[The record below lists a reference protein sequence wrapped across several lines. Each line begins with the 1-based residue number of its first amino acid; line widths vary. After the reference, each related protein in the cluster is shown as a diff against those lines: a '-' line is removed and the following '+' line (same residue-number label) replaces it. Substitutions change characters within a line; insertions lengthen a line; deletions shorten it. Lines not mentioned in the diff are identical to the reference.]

1 MLRYLS
7 YIALLLLA
15 AIHPARAAD
24 VLALDVDEDQ
34 GRYTVSFDAVVKAP
48 IAVIYPVM
56 LTPARWPQLSGLIAD
71 ARVLADLPGGRRK
84 ISMTFHDCVLIFCKT
99 FRKVEELSTAGDGR
113 IDTVAIPAQSDFS
126 YASEH
131 WHITADG
138 NNTRIRYRAEMA
150 PSFFVPPLIG
160 PYILKTKMR
169 SLLIHTAENLELLAH
184 P

>member
-1 MLRYLS
+1 MRRYLS
-7 YIALLLLA
+7 AVALMMLA
-15 AIHPARAAD
+15 APPPARAAD
-24 VLALDVDEDQ
+24 VLSLNVDEDE
-34 GRYTVSFDAVVKAP
+34 GRYIVSFDAVVKAP
-48 IAVIYPVM
+48 YAIIYPVM

-71 ARVLADLPGGRRK
+71 ARVLAELPGGRRK
-84 ISMTFHDCVLIFCKT
+84 VSMTFHDCILVFCKT

-138 NNTRIRYRAEMA
+138 DNTRIRYRAEMA
-150 PSFFVPPLIG
+150 PNFFVPPLIG
-160 PYILKTKMR
+160 PYILKSRMR